1 MRNRR
6 DRCRS
11 EVEGKD
17 RDIENRTGMGRCI
30 KDIWGERNGLR
41 GEGDEGRFEAEREKR
56 NQKERQRVRGS
67 DGEAV
72 PTEIES

>member
-1 MRNRR
+1 MRWR
-6 DRCRS
+6 
-11 EVEGKD
+11 G
-17 RDIENRTGMGRCI
+17 RTGILRIGQGWGDAS
-30 KDIWGERNGLR
+30 KTYGERGTNGRR